1 MRSARKL
8 IYKIIKPSLY
18 FTCFSGV
25 FLAFPASGLAQQPE
39 VNAYGLKVI
48 KSCREFEKTV
58 QENPLNAMWPLNTRV
73 PQVMIELKYAGLD
86 NFMKQ
91 ALYNSA
97 HTTYLRKEA
106 VVALA
111 KVQQALLEK
120 GLGLKIW
127 DAYRPYSVTEKMWEP
142 VKDERYAANPK
153 YGSGHNRGA
162 AVDLTIIDMATRK
175 ELNMG
180 TAFDH
185 FSDTAHVSFKGL
197 PADVLANRRLLQS
210 LMEANGFKV
219 LDTEWWHFY
228 LPDAKNYDLLDLSF
242 KQLRKINQRS
252 SN

>member
-1 MRSARKL
+1 M
-8 IYKIIKPSLY
+8 
-18 FTCFSGV
+18 GV
-25 FLAFPASGLAQQPE
+25 FLASPKSGNAQQKE
-39 VNAYGLKVI
+39 LNAYGLKVI
-48 KSCREFEKTV
+48 KSCRQLVKAV
-58 QENPLNAMWPLNTRV
+58 RANPGNAMWPLDKIV
-73 PQVMIELKYAGLD
+73 PQVMIDLKYAGTD

-91 ALYNSA
+91 ALYKPTQ
-97 HTTYLRKEA
+97 TTYLRKEA
-106 VVALA
+106 VLALA
-111 KVQQALLEK
+111 KVQNSLSQK

-162 AVDLTIIDMATRK
+162 AVDPTLINLATKK

-180 TAFDH
+180 TGFDH
-185 FSDTAHVSFKGL
+185 FSDTAHTNFTAL

-228 LPDAKNYDLLDLSF
+228 LPDAKSYDLLDLSF
-242 KQLRKINQRS
+242 KQLKKINQRS
-252 SN
+252 SD

>member
-1 MRSARKL
+1 MKSARKL
-8 IYKIIKPSLY
+8 IYKIIKPCLY

-25 FLAFPASGLAQQPE
+25 FLGLPVSSVAQQPE
-39 VNAYGLKVI
+39 VNSYGLKVI
-48 KSCREFEKTV
+48 KSCREFIKTV
-58 QENPLNAMWPLNTRV
+58 QENPVNAMWSLDTRV
-73 PQVMIELKYAGLD
+73 PQVLIDLKYAGLD

-91 ALYNSA
+91 ALYKPA
-97 HTTYLRKEA
+97 QTTYLRKEA

-111 KVQQALLEK
+111 KVQQALLER
-120 GLGLKIW
+120 GMGLKIW

-162 AVDLTIIDMATRK
+162 AVDLTIINKTTRK

-180 TAFDH
+180 TGFDH
-185 FSDTAHVSFKGL
+185 FSDTAHVNFTAL
-197 PADVLANRRLLQS
+197 PANVLANRRLLQS

-242 KQLRKINQRS
+242 KQLKKINQRS
-252 SN
+252 SD

>member
-1 MRSARKL
+1 MKSARKPS
-8 IYKIIKPSLY
+8 YKIMKPFLY
-18 FTCFSGV
+18 LICCIGV
-25 FLAFPASGLAQQPE
+25 FFTGPASVLAQRSE
-39 VNAYGLKVI
+39 VNAYGLKLI
-48 KSCREFEKTV
+48 KTCREFIQTV
-58 QENPLNAMWPLNTRV
+58 QSNPTNAMWPLHIKV
-73 PQVMIELKYAGLD
+73 PEVVIDLKYAGLD

-91 ALYNSA
+91 ALYKPTQ
-97 HTTYLRKEA
+97 TTYLRKEA

-111 KVQQALLEK
+111 KVQKALLEK

-162 AVDLTIIDMATRK
+162 AVDLTLINIATRQ

-180 TAFDH
+180 TGFDN
-185 FSDTAHVSFKGL
+185 FSDTAHISFPAL
-197 PADVLANRRLLQS
+197 SADVLANRSLLQS

-242 KQLRKINQRS
+242 KQLKRINQQS
-252 SN
+252 SD